1 MYFTTVYLQLIATSL
16 KYDLTIL
23 TFCLKCLLTTSFQYR
38 HFQVQNLTSS
48 MSESDLEEVQHKLE
62 ESLGQESTAMRM
74 IKQRSQDHTGTN
86 DIEPILS
93 KLTAQE
99 ITTTLGTVEIYL

>member
-23 TFCLKCLLTTSFQYR
+23 TFCLKCLLTTSLQYR

-48 MSESDLEEVQHKLE
+48 MSESDLEESDE
-62 ESLGQESTAMRM
+62 EQWERAY
-74 IKQRSQDHTGTN
+74 
-86 DIEPILS
+86 S
-93 KLTAQE
+93 KE
-99 ITTTLGTVEIYL
+99 FKTLKF